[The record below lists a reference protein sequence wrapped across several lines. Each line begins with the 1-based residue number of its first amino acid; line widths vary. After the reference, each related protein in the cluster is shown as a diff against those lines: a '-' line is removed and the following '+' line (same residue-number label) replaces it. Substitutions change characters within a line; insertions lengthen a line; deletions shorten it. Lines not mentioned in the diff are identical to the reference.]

1 MMKKLIFLSVFITC
15 SLLTKGQTDVN
26 LNWETDMNVSISQ
39 SMSTGKPILLFFTGS
54 DWCGWC
60 IRLQK
65 EVFKTAEFSKWANEN
80 VILMEVDFP
89 RTKVLNEKLRQQNAQ
104 LQTSFGVRGYPTV
117 FIVSP
122 TSDENGKVSL
132 NTLHKTGYEQGGPT
146 SWINNANVNLKK

>member
-1 MMKKLIFLSVFITC
+1 M
-15 SLLTKGQTDVN
+15 
-26 LNWETDMNVSISQ
+26 
-39 SMSTGKPILLFFTGS
+39 
-54 DWCGWC
+54 
-60 IRLQK
+60 
-65 EVFKTAEFSKWANEN
+65 
-80 VILMEVDFP
+80 
-89 RTKVLNEKLRQQNAQ
+89 NEKLRQQNAQ

>member
-1 MMKKLIFLSVFITC
+1 MKKLIFLSVFITC